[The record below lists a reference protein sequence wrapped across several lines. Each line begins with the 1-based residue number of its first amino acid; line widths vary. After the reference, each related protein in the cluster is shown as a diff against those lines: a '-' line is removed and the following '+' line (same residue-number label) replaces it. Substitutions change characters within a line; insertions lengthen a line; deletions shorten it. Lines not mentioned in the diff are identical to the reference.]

1 MVNRP
6 GCRSFR
12 SLVRGAAILRV
23 RPTTDYDPLVCG
35 IAGYVGRHQGDLGL
49 RMARLLRHRGPDD
62 EGESLATMRD
72 GRTVSLA
79 HRRLSII
86 DIPGGHQPLTNET
99 GTVQVV
105 FNGEIYNFAALRAEL
120 EANGHVFRTNS
131 DTEVLVH
138 LYEEDG
144 LDLVQRLRGMFA
156 FALWDAERERLL
168 LARDRLG
175 VKPLYYAQP
184 TDGQIGLAWASE
196 LKALFEVPGVDR
208 RIDED
213 AVASYLTYLYIP
225 HPQTIVRGALKLPPG
240 HLLVYEDGRAR
251 LQRYW
256 ELDAGATVVEP
267 DPERLWELID
277 EAVELRLVAD
287 VPVGALLS
295 GGVDSSSIVASA
307 SSRRP
312 GFPTFTIVFGR
323 SDERRYDESADAR
336 LVADAFG
343 TSHHE
348 LEASSDLAALL
359 PTVVRHF
366 DEPFGNPVALVSYA
380 ISELTRQHVKVA
392 LDGAGS
398 DELFAGYERF
408 RGLSMLR
415 WYAATP
421 RPVRALAA
429 TAARALPESTTG
441 MHALR
446 RARSFALGP
455 TDPDSAYVSWIRYFD
470 PDARGR
476 LFTSDISERL
486 RESRPPET
494 FLHDLFARA
503 PSDDLVNRVSFV
515 ELQSYLPC
523 NVLEYGDR
531 MSMAHGLE
539 TRQPYCDHKLVEH
552 AFALPGN
559 TKLSGRQTKAILRRA
574 LQPRLPSRPLSKP
587 KRGFNAP
594 IGVWLNRELRSLV
607 DDYLAPDVVASRGL
621 FQPEAVTELVRTL
634 RTRRRDVS
642 SHVWGLVVLEQWFRE
657 YGVPATG

>member
-1 MVNRP
+1 
-6 GCRSFR
+6 
-12 SLVRGAAILRV
+12 
-23 RPTTDYDPLVCG
+23 
-35 IAGYVGRHQGDLGL
+35 
-49 RMARLLRHRGPDD
+49 MAQLLRHRGPDD
-62 EGESLATMRD
+62 EGEVLLTAHD

-86 DIPGGHQPLTNET
+86 DLPGGHQPLTNES

-120 EANGHVFRTNS
+120 EANGHTFKTRS

-144 LDLVQRLRGMFA
+144 LALVDRLRGMFA
-156 FALWDAERERLL
+156 FALWDSERDRVV

-175 VKPLYYAQP
+175 VKPLYYAEP
-184 TDGQIGLAWASE
+184 SGGSVALAWASE
-196 LKALFEVPGVDR
+196 LKALLQVPGVDR
-208 RIDED
+208 QVDDE
-213 AVASYLTYLYIP
+213 AVAAYLTYLYVP
-225 HPQTIVRGALKLPPG
+225 HPKTIVRGARKLPPG
-240 HLLVYEDGRAR
+240 HLLVYEEGRAR
-251 LQRYW
+251 IEPYW
-256 ELDAGATVVEP
+256 SLDPEAAGNEP
-267 DPERLWELID
+267 DAERLWELID

-287 VPVGALLS
+287 VPIGALLS

-307 SSRRP
+307 SSRRAA
-312 GFPTFTIVFGR
+312 FPTFTIVFGR

-336 LVADAFG
+336 LVANAFG

-348 LEASSDLAALL
+348 LEATADLAGLL
-359 PTVVRHF
+359 PTIVRHF
-366 DEPFGNPVALVSYA
+366 DEPFGNPAALVAYA
-380 ISELTRQHVKVA
+380 ISELTRKHVKVA
-392 LDGAGS
+392 LDGAGA

-415 WYAATP
+415 WYASTP
-421 RPVRALAA
+421 RPLRSLAA
-429 TAARALPESTTG
+429 AAAGVLPESTSG
-441 MHALR
+441 LHSLR

-455 TDPDSAYVSWIRYFD
+455 IEPDAAYVSWVRFFD
-470 PDARGR
+470 PDARRG
-476 LFTSDISERL
+476 LFGAGAAERL
-486 RESRPPET
+486 RESRPPEA

-503 PSDDLVNRVSFV
+503 PAEDPINRVSFV

-539 TRQPYCDHKLVEH
+539 TRQPYCDHKLVEY
-552 AFALPGN
+552 AFALPGSA
-559 TKLSGRQTKAILRRA
+559 KLHGRQTKAILRRA
-574 LQPRLPSRPLSKP
+574 LEPRLPARPLRKP

-594 IGVWLNRELRSLV
+594 IGVWLNRELRGLV
-607 DDYLAPDVVASRGL
+607 DEYLSPEVVRDRGL
-621 FQPEAVTELVRTL
+621 FRPEAVAQLVESL

-657 YGVPATG
+657 YGAPTP